1 MPDEPTLG
9 ELVRR
14 LADITTQL
22 SGISQQLRTDF
33 VRKETYDAHREASR
47 AELAEARSDIAEMKQ
62 ARSEDTKWRRTAS
75 LSIAL
80 GSIGWLV
87 TIVIAVVTIVLKVS

>member
-1 MPDEPTLG
+1 MTDEPTLG

-33 VRKETYDAHREASR
+33 VRKETYDAHREADR
-47 AELAEARSDIAEMKQ
+47 AALAEVRADVAEMKTGRGDDQ
-62 ARSEDTKWRRTAS
+62 KWRRSMS
-75 LSIAL
+75 LTIAVA
-80 GSIGWLV
+80 GIGWLL
-87 TIVIAVVTIVLKVS
+87 TIVLAVLFGVG